1 MTIVN
6 YASISISKLK
16 ASLNDDAR
24 IIIYNRHMFIVQ
36 ATDSRN
42 FQSPILK
49 IQYLNLI
56 TRHCALLVSSPQCW
70 VSSPGNAKGGS
81 ITVTLT
87 SCLTGLDESVL
98 QIKIKIVS
106 CYSADSK
113 SVKQEVYGTMIVPP
127 VLSDHHRIY
136 DEKSSKCQ
144 NVGSNERHLVLKHN
158 ALFLGQVLPSFR

>member
-1 MTIVN
+1 MILPPLVFPGRALDYQYRVQGFKSSHHLSPGKNGILNDGIISGLYYKHMTIIN
-6 YASISISKLK
+6 YASIGISKLK

-56 TRHCALLVSSPQCW
+56 TQHCALLVSSPQCW

-81 ITVTLT
+81 INVPLT
-87 SCLTGLDESVL
+87 SCLTGLD
-98 QIKIKIVS
+98 
-106 CYSADSK
+106 
-113 SVKQEVYGTMIVPP
+113 
-127 VLSDHHRIY
+127 
-136 DEKSSKCQ
+136 
-144 NVGSNERHLVLKHN
+144 
-158 ALFLGQVLPSFR
+158 